1 MIDGFVLNPNALKL
15 TLVNKRVATRTA
27 CVLDKHYHG
36 IVWNIEVDAEGGV
49 INVKARDLPGRW
61 GFTDRLTQWTERRMV
76 MMAGELLE
84 RYRIR
89 RRPADPDEMVHMRR
103 QLFYRP
109 DLG

>member
-1 MIDGFVLNPNALKL
+1 MIDGFVLDPNALKL
-15 TLVNKRVATRTA
+15 TLLNKRVATRTA
-27 CVLDKHYHG
+27 AALNQHYYG
-36 IVWNIEVDAEGGV
+36 FIWNIEVDAEGGI

-61 GFTDRLTQWTERRMV
+61 GFTDRLDNWTEKRMI

-89 RRPADPDEMVHMRR
+89 RRRADPDEMVHMRR
-103 QLFYRP
+103 QLFYKP